1 MRRPELLS
9 MTEQTAAGAPRR
21 WFGLFPRRAAAPAAA
36 STPIR
41 LEPEAS
47 TGLRRATTMTDQPA
61 TLAPAQA
68 GPLAQV
74 GAKITGLWQKF
85 VSWFDGSALPVL
97 QNDEKQLVALFQ
109 PILNA
114 GEAQTVQDLKVAI
127 TGILTQVQKGQ
138 DLATL
143 EGVVLS
149 ALQVVGSELYDLAK
163 GMGSNALQALI
174 GLILA
179 KMA

>member
-1 MRRPELLS
+1 MS
-9 MTEQTAAGAPRR
+9 DTATAVPVTQDP
-21 WFGLFPRRAAAPAAA
+21 LKQAAA
-36 STPIR
+36 
-41 LEPEAS
+41 
-47 TGLRRATTMTDQPA
+47 Q
-61 TLAPAQA
+61 
-68 GPLAQV
+68 
-74 GAKITGLWQKF
+74 ITGLWKKF
-85 VSWFDGSALPVL
+85 VSWFDGTALPAL
-97 QNDEKQLVALFQ
+97 QKDEQQVVALFK

-114 GEAQTVQDLKVAI
+114 GEAQAVQDLKVAI

-149 ALQVVGSELYDLAK
+149 ALELVGTELYDLAK

-179 KMA
+179 QMG